1 MASDP
6 SMGYQSP
13 NDPSMGYQ
21 SPTTDSAGR
30 TILQPRS
37 LSQAG
42 SDAAN
47 FARVMGNALGQT
59 DLGIASWKALYH
71 DIAGDANASNALPA
85 NLAAEKAKTAQAS
98 QNIGTPATIA
108 ANVIGSAPV
117 AGATG
122 ATTTTALSRFLPT
135 WLASRAGAGIESA
148 VTAGGAAAGRGDPIL
163 QSMAAGGAGGAVL
176 GAPGSATGRG
186 TLPATPT
193 AAQFD
198 QTAQNAYRD
207 MSQVGYHPSVV
218 DSAYNQAT
226 PTLTKSQLADISPG
240 FRQTII
246 QQRRIN
252 GAGGVTSADSID
264 GFGRALQNAAT
275 TPADRVLAGRIS
287 DNLDGV
293 LDNAPTLSGHAPG
306 YASDLQD
313 AANTAIGQRNDLN
326 RIEDWE
332 NTAAQDPSKDVS
344 KLATNWLNSAEGKR
358 LAPQGSTQ
366 NAAYQMLASQSA
378 KGGYIP
384 WWVKHYIVGAGASI
398 AAGETTAY
406 LTGDENSPLARGAE
420 ELATGLTMGAAM
432 HGYSGA
438 TSAANQAAQQ
448 RAINAARATIGSGQV
463 YSPMRAPNQ
472 TADMLRQLYSRV
484 TPLIGTAASTN

>member
-21 SPTTDSAGR
+21 SPTTDSVGR

-42 SDAAN
+42 SDAAD

-122 ATTTTALSRFLPT
+122 ATTATALGRYLPS
-135 WLASRAGAGIESA
+135 WLASHAGAAIESA
-148 VTAGGAAAGRGDPIL
+148 GVAGGAAAGRGDPIL

-176 GAPGSATGRG
+176 GAPGAATGRG

-198 QTAQNAYRD
+198 QTAQNAYRE

-218 DSAYNQAT
+218 DSAYAQAT
-226 PTLTKSQLADISPG
+226 PTLTKSQLADVSPG

-252 GAGGVTSADSID
+252 GASGVTSADSID

-293 LDNAPTLSGHAPG
+293 LDNAATLSGHAPG

-313 AANTAIGQRNDLN
+313 AANTAIGQRNDLQRLEGWQQKAAVTGGPDVATQARQWLTTDEGQ
-326 RIEDWE
+326 RIAPPGSPQYDAV
-332 NTAAQDPSKDVS
+332 NTLAGTGSK
-344 KLATNWLNSAEGKR
+344 
-358 LAPQGSTQ
+358 GS
-366 NAAYQMLASQSA
+366 
-378 KGGYIP
+378 YIP
-384 WWVKHYIVGAGASI
+384 WWAKHFILAPVAGVGI
-398 AAGETTAY
+398 GEGLHY
-406 LTGDENSPLARGAE
+406 LTGDENSPLTRVGEDVGMGLMLMGGQHAYTSGTGAM
-420 ELATGLTMGAAM
+420 A
-432 HGYSGA
+432 
-438 TSAANQAAQQ
+438 SAAQK
-448 RAINAARATIGSGQV
+448 RAIDAARATIGTGTL
-463 YSPMRAPNQ
+463 YSPMKAPNQ

-484 TPLIGTAASTN
+484 TPLIGAAAPTN